1 VWGGVKVFKKVCLLF
16 SVFIFIFWYSQLQ
29 PSAANSFF
37 SKKEWANLQTD
48 LQSSDLNATVICSL
62 SQGNIY
68 RFNGSDI
75 FISQDKRCK
84 ILLNSN
90 FSPYVKVIGNLHFC
104 NLDRNDIK
112 CIKNKTE
119 VSKTVLTVLYGLFI

>member
-1 VWGGVKVFKKVCLLF
+1 M
-16 SVFIFIFWYSQLQ
+16 
-29 PSAANSFF
+29 
-37 SKKEWANLQTD
+37 QTD

-104 NLDRNDIK
+104 TLDRNDIK